1 MAGDD
6 MGNSNGSERM
16 YSDALTA
23 QLGERVTNLGRR
35 QSDLESEMRNGFRQI
50 ETSFQSFTNE
60 TRNAFTSISQ
70 TISERGRTPWGVII
84 SAGLFFMT
92 VVSAVG
98 ALAYWPIL
106 SVTNDLKNSQ
116 TNIVERMVTQKEL
129 EWRTARASEERLRQD
144 MTFRNIDN
152 AMVPRAE
159 LDRVF
164 QGYDQRIQD
173 QQRQIDETK
182 SIIGNTYSL
191 RDYIG
196 RLTERLDQLE
206 QRTLYT
212 PRTRITP

>member
-1 MAGDD
+1 MTGDE
-6 MGNSNGSERM
+6 MSNGSDRQ

-84 SAGLFFMT
+84 SAGLFFLS

-98 ALAYWPIL
+98 ALAYWPVI
-106 SVTNDLKNSQ
+106 STTNDLKDSQ
-116 TNIVERMVTQKEL
+116 ANIVERMVTQKEM
-129 EWRTARASEERLRQD
+129 EWRTARGMEDRQRAE
-144 MTFRNIDN
+144 MTFRTIDGT
-152 AMVPRAE
+152 MVPRQE

-164 QGYDQRIQD
+164 AGYDQRIAD
-173 QQRQIDETK
+173 QQRQIDEVKVTVG
-182 SIIGNTYSL
+182 SVYNA
-191 RDYIG
+191 RDVILDM
-196 RLTERLDQLE
+196 RERLRRLE
-206 QRTLYT
+206 IVPGS
-212 PRTRITP
+212 PRSIGP

>member
-1 MAGDD
+1 MTGDE
-6 MGNSNGSERM
+6 MSNGSDRQ

-84 SAGLFFMT
+84 SAGLFFLS

-106 SVTNDLKNSQ
+106 SVTNDLKDSQ
-116 TNIVERMVTQKEL
+116 ANIVERMVTQKEM
-129 EWRTARASEERLRQD
+129 EWRTARGMEDRQRSE
-144 MTFRNIDN
+144 MTFRTIDGT
-152 AMVPRAE
+152 MVPRAE

-164 QGYDQRIQD
+164 QGYDQRLSD
-173 QQRQIDETK
+173 HQRQIDETK
-182 SIIGNTYSL
+182 AIIGNTYSL

-196 RLTERLDQLE
+196 RLTARLDQLE
-206 QRTLYT
+206 ERSLRMPRYPPST
-212 PRTRITP
+212 P

>member
-6 MGNSNGSERM
+6 MGNNGSDRM

-60 TRNAFTSISQ
+60 TRNAFTTISQ
-70 TISERGRTPWGVII
+70 TISERGRAPWGVLI
-84 SAGLFFMT
+84 SAGVFIVT
-92 VVSAVG
+92 ITSAVG

-106 SVTNDLKNSQ
+106 SSQ
-116 TNIVERMVTQKEL
+116 SKLEENQVNIVERMVTQKEL
-129 EWRTARASEERLRQD
+129 EWRTARAAEERLRTD
-144 MTFRNIDN
+144 VTLRSIDN
-152 AMVPRAE
+152 SMVPRAE

-164 QGYDQRIQD
+164 QGYDQRLAD
-173 QQRQIDETK
+173 HQRQIDETK

-191 RDYIG
+191 KDYIA
-196 RLTERLDQLE
+196 RITERLDTIE

-212 PRTRITP
+212 PRSRLTP